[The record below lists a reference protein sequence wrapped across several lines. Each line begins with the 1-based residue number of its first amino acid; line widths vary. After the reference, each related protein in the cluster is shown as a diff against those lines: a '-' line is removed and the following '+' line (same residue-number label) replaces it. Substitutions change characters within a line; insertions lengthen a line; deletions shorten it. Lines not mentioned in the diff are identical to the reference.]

1 MDYNGA
7 FQGNFVFVPEGK
19 GLNKMS
25 RFIPQKYTVEA
36 SKEKLKKIENDK
48 NYEINEDDKQEVKKE
63 KQDKKKEAMDK
74 FNNTKHQ

>member
-1 MDYNGA
+1 
-7 FQGNFVFVPEGK
+7 
-19 GLNKMS
+19 MS

-63 KQDKKKEAMDK
+63 K
-74 FNNTKHQ
+74 